1 MFEAFLLINTYV
13 KSAFT
18 RSTLKFILK
27 IQAKD
32 LKVLLEEA
40 PEIQFSRKQL
50 YDQKTLLTF

>member
-1 MFEAFLLINTYV
+1 MFEAFLLINAYV
-13 KSAFT
+13 KSVFT

-27 IQAKD
+27 IQVKH

-40 PEIQFSRKQL
+40 PEIQLSRKQL